1 MSIREQTVNSVSVVV
16 PIQLNRRRPQIDEP
30 VRIENPTL
38 SLSLLSLSFSSL
50 SLSLSHS
57 LSLSLSTPLWLNSL
71 AAPKSVMSNCRT
83 HVLPELKHQRK
94 SIRCSKFYSQ
104 SCSLS
109 AHDPTR
115 LDRSD
120 RCVAAHRARLASRT
134 PYRTPRMLSYRI
146 LAARL
151 LRVR

>member
-38 SLSLLSLSFSSL
+38 SLSLL